1 MTNLSIFSFSNFL
14 GFFGQHE
21 QINEGVIRVGGGLSK
36 FDNGLDFVSWMT
48 GVSGGFRDEM
58 TMSELYVATRKGM
71 SDVVKSDGVRKL
83 ARSKVDA
90 LVKLEVADRR
100 YEDALECG

>member
-1 MTNLSIFSFSNFL
+1 M
-14 GFFGQHE
+14 
-21 QINEGVIRVGGGLSK
+21 NEGAIRVGGGRLKLES
-36 FDNGLDFVSWMT
+36 FLDFVSWMT

-58 TMSELYVATRKGM
+58 AVSELYVATRKGI

-90 LVKLEVADRR
+90 LVKLEVADKR